1 MSTKV
6 VVQKPERSTY
16 SPLDFI
22 GWRESGSL
30 VLVPKFQRRDVWTL
44 PARSFLIDTLI
55 RGFPVPPVYLRV
67 TQSEDR
73 TKLIRE
79 VVDGQQRISAMLGY
93 VDNKYALSRSLD
105 APYAGKRFSELTISE
120 QDAIREYSFICEVMH
135 GVSDADVLEMFAR
148 LNLYSVQLNAQELR
162 NGRYFGYFKRSA
174 YSLAHEHLETW
185 RRNHVFTERSIARM
199 LEVELTSE
207 LMIAQIA
214 GLQDKKKSIGGFYK
228 EFDHEFPLRAQVESQ
243 FRSALD
249 MIDGAMGDSLPESE
263 FRRPPLFYS
272 LFCAVYHHA
281 FGLHDQGLPTPQ
293 RHLAERQNR
302 GLHEAVMELSDE
314 IRAARDGEPPQSA
327 YVKFVNACLRQTD
340 NIQPRQTRFE
350 VLYKRAF

>member
-1 MSTKV
+1 MSNEV
-6 VVQKPERSTY
+6 VVQRPERSTY

-55 RGFPVPPVYLRV
+55 RGFPVPPLYLRV

-79 VVDGQQRISAMLGY
+79 VVDGQQRISTMLGY

-105 APYAGKRFSELTISE
+105 APYAGKRFSELTSSQ
-120 QDAIREYSFICEVMH
+120 QDAIREYSFICEVLH
-135 GVSDADVLEMFAR
+135 GASDADVLEMFAR
-148 LNLYSVQLNAQELR
+148 LNQYSVQLNAQELR
-162 NGRYFGYFKRSA
+162 NGRYFGYFKRAA
-174 YSLAHEHLETW
+174 YSLAHEHLEFW
-185 RRNHVFTERSIARM
+185 RSNRVFTERSIARM

-207 LMIAQIA
+207 LMIAQID
-214 GLQDKKKSIGGFYK
+214 GLQDKKNSISRFYK
-228 EFDHEFPLRAQVESQ
+228 EFDSDYPLRRKVERQ
-243 FRSALD
+243 FRLALD
-249 MIDGAMGDSLPESE
+249 MIDGAMGDSLPDSE

-281 FGLHDQGLPTPQ
+281 FGLHNQDLPTPQ
-293 RHLAERQNR
+293 KHLAERQNR
-302 GLHEAVMELSDE
+302 GLYEAVMELSDE
-314 IRAARDGEPPQSA
+314 IGEARDGGPVRPA
-327 YVKFVNACLRQTD
+327 YAQFVNACLRQTD
-340 NIQPRQTRFE
+340 NIQPRRTRFE

>member
-1 MSTKV
+1 MSAEA
-6 VVQKPERSTY
+6 VVQRPERSTY
-16 SPLDFI
+16 TPLDFI
-22 GWRESGSL
+22 NWRESGSL
-30 VLVPKFQRRDVWTL
+30 ILVPKFQRRDVWTL
-44 PARSFLIDTLI
+44 PARSSLIDTLI
-55 RGFPVPPVYLRV
+55 RGFPIPPLYLRV

-79 VVDGQQRISAMLGY
+79 VVDGQQRISATLRY

-105 APYAGKRFSELTISE
+105 APYAGKRFSELTSSD
-120 QDAIREYSFICEVMH
+120 QDAIREYSFICEVLH
-135 GVSDADVLEMFAR
+135 GVSDANVLEMFAR
-148 LNLYSVQLNAQELR
+148 LNQYSVQLNAQELR

-174 YSLAHEHLETW
+174 YSLAHEHLEFW

-207 LMIAQIA
+207 LMVAQID
-214 GLQDKKKSIGGFYK
+214 GMQDKKKSINRFYK
-228 EFDHEFPLRAQVESQ
+228 EFDREFPLMAQVESQ

-249 MIDGAMGDSLPESE
+249 MIDRAMGDSIPDSE

-272 LFCAVYHHA
+272 LFCVVYHHA
-281 FGLHDQGLPTPQ
+281 FGLHDQRLSTP
-293 RHLAERQNR
+293 RKRLAERQNK
-302 GLHEAVMELSDE
+302 GLYEAVMELSEE
-314 IRAARDGEPPQSA
+314 IRAARDDQPVQSA
-327 YVKFVNACLRQTD
+327 YARFVNACLRQTD